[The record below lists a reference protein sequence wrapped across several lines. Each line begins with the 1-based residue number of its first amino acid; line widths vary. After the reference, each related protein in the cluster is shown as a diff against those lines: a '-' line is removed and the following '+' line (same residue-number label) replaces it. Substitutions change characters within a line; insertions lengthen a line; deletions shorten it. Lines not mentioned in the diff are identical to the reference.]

1 MKKLILV
8 AALSLAAAVCASAQ
22 DLSVLSKAARMAYD
36 WLANEGYK
44 PTIDEDNDVEFKV
57 QGEYFYID
65 NDTNDPTLLR
75 FLVPNVYEV
84 DFSDEDQ
91 VMNALLTCNE
101 FTRSKK
107 LVSAAI
113 NRAGGVTFFAST
125 YLAANNGDMS
135 EFMETAIDFITR
147 GIKSWLEIY
156 NEMAADEGD

>member
-36 WLANEGYK
+36 WLSNEGYK
-44 PTIDEDNDVEFKV
+44 PTIDEDNDVAFKV

-84 DFSDEDQ
+84 DLSDEDQ
-91 VMNALLTCNE
+91 VMNALLACNE

-107 LVSAAI
+107 LVSVAI
-113 NRAGGVTFFAST
+113 NKAAGITFFADT
-125 YLAANNGDMS
+125 YIGAGDSDMS
-135 EFMETAIDFITR
+135 EFLEAAIDFISR
-147 GIKSWLEIY
+147 GIKSWLELY
-156 NEMAADEGD
+156 NEFAAEEGD

>member
-8 AALSLAAAVCASAQ
+8 AALSLAAAVCVSAQ

-44 PTIDEDNDVEFKV
+44 PSIDEDNDVAFKV

-84 DFSDEDQ
+84 DLSDEDQ
-91 VMNALLTCNE
+91 MMNALLACNE
-101 FTRSKK
+101 F
-107 LVSAAI
+107 A
-113 NRAGGVTFFAST
+113 
-125 YLAANNGDMS
+125 
-135 EFMETAIDFITR
+135 EE
-147 GIKSWLEIY
+147 
-156 NEMAADEGD
+156 EGN